1 MFCFRKSRINENGGN
16 QSQNHKIRFYFRW
29 RFAQVNKG
37 AGTRQVQNSDWII
50 SFILLGKQWELLS
63 GKSLINEEIRS
74 ELQRKAKKE
83 DILLTLKMGH
93 RAKNKIFGELNVF
106 SLAIN
111 ESYIMNSPG
120 LSAILDF
127 TEQI

>member
-1 MFCFRKSRINENGGN
+1 M
-16 QSQNHKIRFYFRW
+16 
-29 RFAQVNKG
+29 
-37 AGTRQVQNSDWII
+37 QNSDWII

-63 GKSLINEEIRS
+63 GKSVINEEIRS

-120 LSAILDF
+120 FSAILDF

>member
-1 MFCFRKSRINENGGN
+1 M
-16 QSQNHKIRFYFRW
+16 
-29 RFAQVNKG
+29 
-37 AGTRQVQNSDWII
+37 QNSDWII

-63 GKSLINEEIRS
+63 GKSVINEEIRS

-83 DILLTLKMGH
+83 DIGH

-120 LSAILDF
+120 LSTILDF

>member
-1 MFCFRKSRINENGGN
+1 M
-16 QSQNHKIRFYFRW
+16 
-29 RFAQVNKG
+29 
-37 AGTRQVQNSDWII
+37 QNSDWII

-63 GKSLINEEIRS
+63 GKSVINEEIRS

-83 DILLTLKMGH
+83 DILLTLEMGH